1 MIISQL
7 SGGLGN
13 QMFQYAAAYALADHL
28 GEECRVDVTTFQQNV
43 RKYELAVFAG
53 APVFARP
60 SDIPFPYRQSRSRP
74 GRLVARIVGPVR
86 LGKVAVFNERSPFV
100 FDDRFFQAGKNTYL
114 IGYFQTERYF
124 VRCADKIRQIYDFVP
139 RPDHRNQ
146 ALLDRI
152 RSTNAVSVHVRRGDY
167 VTNPKYNKHHGTC
180 SLEYYQEAFAIIMG
194 RVHHPSFYVF
204 SDDPD
209 WAAAN
214 VKPPAEAVYADHNR
228 VDASYE
234 DMRLMAN
241 CRHNI
246 IANSSFSWWA
256 AWLNANPDK
265 IVVAPKRWLASQQ
278 LEVRDLIPT
287 RWFQC

>member
-114 IGYFQTERYF
+114 I
-124 VRCADKIRQIYDFVP
+124 
-139 RPDHRNQ
+139 
-146 ALLDRI
+146 
-152 RSTNAVSVHVRRGDY
+152 
-167 VTNPKYNKHHGTC
+167 
-180 SLEYYQEAFAIIMG
+180 
-194 RVHHPSFYVF
+194 
-204 SDDPD
+204 
-209 WAAAN
+209 
-214 VKPPAEAVYADHNR
+214 
-228 VDASYE
+228 
-234 DMRLMAN
+234 
-241 CRHNI
+241 
-246 IANSSFSWWA
+246 
-256 AWLNANPDK
+256 
-265 IVVAPKRWLASQQ
+265 
-278 LEVRDLIPT
+278 
-287 RWFQC
+287 